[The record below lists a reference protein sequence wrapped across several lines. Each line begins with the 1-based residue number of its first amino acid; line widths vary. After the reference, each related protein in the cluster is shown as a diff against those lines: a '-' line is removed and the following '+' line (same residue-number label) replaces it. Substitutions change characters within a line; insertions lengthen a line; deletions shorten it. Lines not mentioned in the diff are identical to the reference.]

1 METGVAY
8 SSLRPEDREC
18 SLLSTKSPQSFHE
31 TIKSAPYRSPDED
44 GDWRKAVSILARAN
58 DVKVNTM
65 TASLD
70 PKDVT
75 TPSSLNPRRWVILIA
90 VMLAFLPVVLD
101 MTILHIAVPSL
112 TLALR
117 ASTTQVLWIID
128 IYSLLM
134 AGLLVPMGTLADRI
148 GHRKMLLTG
157 LVVFGIASIIAAFSV
172 TPWML
177 IAGRILLA
185 CGAAMIMPCVLG
197 IIRRTFDDPGERAMA
212 LGLWGTV
219 GAAGAAVGPLVG
231 GALLEHFWWGSVFL
245 INVPVVLVI
254 IPIIALILP
263 RQETLSSC
271 KWQISQALLLI
282 AGIVGL
288 VFAVKTGF
296 SGKQPLIVVLMAAL
310 GGAVALAIFVS
321 KQLSTA
327 EPMLDVTLFSRPAIV
342 TGVGMAIVTSGAL
355 AGVELTIAQELQ
367 FILGRSPLQAG
378 LFMLPIMVAA
388 ATGGPVA
395 GFLSSRLG
403 LRAVA
408 TSSLLTAAL
417 CLMTLAQSDFH
428 NPGFIVPVC
437 LALLGLSLSIGLTS
451 SSIAIMGAVEA
462 EKAGA
467 AGSLEATGYE
477 LGAGLGITF
486 FGVALSA
493 IYMAAMVLPAG
504 ISPEFTDMASRS
516 IGDTYV
522 LAEELPQDVAAA
534 LVAAGKNAFS
544 AAHAI
549 LLTVAGTLIGMLSM
563 AVFFALKNEKAGH

>member
-1 METGVAY
+1 MTV
-8 SSLRPEDREC
+8 SFDPNHVPPP
-18 SLLSTKSPQSFHE
+18 SPLH
-31 TIKSAPYRSPDED
+31 AH
-44 GDWRKAVSILARAN
+44 
-58 DVKVNTM
+58 
-65 TASLD
+65 
-70 PKDVT
+70 
-75 TPSSLNPRRWVILIA
+75 RWIILIA

-112 TLALR
+112 TLALQ

-157 LVVFGIASIIAAFSV
+157 LFVFGLASVVAAFSL
-172 TPWML
+172 TPSML

-185 CGAAMIMPCVLG
+185 FGASMIMPCVLG
-197 IIRRTFDDPGERAMA
+197 IIRRTFEDPGERAMA

-254 IPIIALILP
+254 MPIIAFILP
-263 RQETLSSC
+263 EKEILSPG

-282 AGIVGL
+282 VGIIGL
-288 VFAVKTGF
+288 VFAAKTGF
-296 SGKQPLIVVLMAAL
+296 SGKEPFAIVGLALLI
-310 GGAVALAIFVS
+310 GATALAIFVRN
-321 KQLSTA
+321 QLSVA

-342 TGVGMAIVTSGAL
+342 TGVGMAVVTAGAL
-355 AGVELTIAQELQ
+355 AGVELTLAQELQ
-367 FILGRSPLQAG
+367 FVLGKSPLQAG

-388 ATGGPVA
+388 AVGGPVA
-395 GFLSSRLG
+395 GFLSNRLG

-408 TSSLLTAAL
+408 SASLLVAAA
-417 CLMTLAQSDFH
+417 CLVTLAQSDFH
-428 NPGFIVPVC
+428 DPGLAVPAC
-437 LALLGLSLSIGLTS
+437 LTLLGLSLSISLTA

-493 IYMAAMVLPAG
+493 IYMGALVLPAG
-504 ISPEFTDMASRS
+504 IPPQLADAASHS

-522 LAEELPQDVAAA
+522 LAGKLPQDLAAA
-534 LVAAGKNAFS
+534 LVTAGKSAFS
-544 AAHAI
+544 QAHAV
-549 LLTVAGTLIGMLSM
+549 LLTAAGTLIGLLSA
-563 AVFFALKNEKAGH
+563 AVFFALKNVKAGH